1 MSLTLLLLTIFCL
14 FIQILR
20 NDLTMQPWLAQ
31 NSPQKPGWPLKPTNV
46 IYSCASLYIEET
58 PVRLNLGPTQFP
70 LAHNCSYTKTHTIVS
85 QMEGGLRRQY
95 HVDFLINLQFS
106 CFPVMCLLV
115 QRPHFFLSLFQKI
128 SFPCFSRTTVWFQ
141 HRGEANRIYPHECFL
156 LSFFFS
162 FFFFTLLSLG
172 LHRNTTRRESVY
184 GFRFQVKLG
193 VSMVTRAWGSTISVL
208 WIVMGCSYI
217 PDLQFCQL
225 VLSGEVFS
233 HFVYIIF
240 IFVVILEG
248 SWENLPVDT
257 SLRA

>member
-1 MSLTLLLLTIFCL
+1 M
-14 FIQILR
+14 
-20 NDLTMQPWLAQ
+20 
-31 NSPQKPGWPLKPTNV
+31 
-46 IYSCASLYIEET
+46 
-58 PVRLNLGPTQFP
+58 
-70 LAHNCSYTKTHTIVS
+70 
-85 QMEGGLRRQY
+85 
-95 HVDFLINLQFS
+95 
-106 CFPVMCLLV
+106 
-115 QRPHFFLSLFQKI
+115 
-128 SFPCFSRTTVWFQ
+128 
-141 HRGEANRIYPHECFL
+141 
-156 LSFFFS
+156 
-162 FFFFTLLSLG
+162 
-172 LHRNTTRRESVY
+172 Y